1 MRTPGKWYVAG
12 ADIRTH
18 LDKWGKDGW
27 PVAFLYDPKIWG
39 AEGDLESNA
48 ALLVAAQDLLEA
60 SKLVLE
66 VSPDRLRTEGFRL
79 TTLKAAVAK
88 AEGVS
93 ER

>member
-48 ALLVAAQDLLEA
+48 ALLVAAQEL
-60 SKLVLE
+60 
-66 VSPDRLRTEGFRL
+66 
-79 TTLKAAVAK
+79 
-88 AEGVS
+88 
-93 ER
+93 